1 LYSETGRRRRRH
13 RPGREFT
20 ACAAPFCLRIAAL
33 YSALAGRR
41 YVSAEDLLAVA
52 EVVRYAMASVR
63 YVLQHSLGDTRLDRL
78 YAAIVE
84 VGERD
89 L

>member
-1 LYSETGRRRRRH
+1 M
-13 RPGREFT
+13 
-20 ACAAPFCLRIAAL
+20 
-33 YSALAGRR
+33 
-41 YVSAEDLLAVA
+41 SAEDLLAVA
-52 EVVRYAMASVR
+52 EVRYAMASVR